1 MFMRIMSKWFL
12 ALAMII
18 VMAIIVFC
26 GYYFFSD
33 YHYLVKWFLQ
43 TNNCFYRHN
52 YWTRDFFTADV
63 KKEGDMFCVAGFL
76 LGVVTLYIIGKQFRQ
91 ASASFSIKITRPD
104 IYAILV
110 CLVLCTFAWIWGNS
124 LVHQGFD
131 EVFSAVNCASL
142 PPLQV
147 LSYYMLPNNHILF
160 NFLNSVLFHFAPD
173 KVLTGKLISLV
184 CYWGIIIAVFY
195 FLSQFIKDR
204 LLVIIATLV
213 ICFQFPVWGFGF
225 EARGY
230 EFCNLSS
237 WVSFLAV
244 INYAIGKQVKWLYL
258 LSLFSIIGYFT
269 IPTFLCFHIG
279 VLLFGV
285 IWMLIAKSFD
295 KKFWLSQLFVSAFVY
310 LLYLP
315 AICFSGLQAFTA
327 NRYVTA
333 TTFTFQAFYK
343 EGLNIFTD
351 YLNYYSS
358 NFILGHNIA
367 DLILFLLPLALF
379 LFYKNKVNLLLA
391 SFYVAI
397 WLSCITVAYAM
408 KIYPIDRSMGAQINI
423 SLALSMYA
431 LYLMLFKPG
440 GLLRKRIVINGLMV
454 VFLLALGIHFGIKN
468 QERVNIWL
476 YHNNINDK
484 YDILTHQGIDLIPAG
499 SSVACS
505 DECFYWYYFCQKKGC
520 IVSKCGQDNEQY
532 YIRLNTDPLPA
543 AGKKYILYRTIG
555 DYEMYKRE

>member
-1 MFMRIMSKWFL
+1 
-12 ALAMII
+12 
-18 VMAIIVFC
+18 
-26 GYYFFSD
+26 
-33 YHYLVKWFLQ
+33 
-43 TNNCFYRHN
+43 
-52 YWTRDFFTADV
+52 
-63 KKEGDMFCVAGFL
+63 
-76 LGVVTLYIIGKQFRQ
+76 
-91 ASASFSIKITRPD
+91 
-104 IYAILV
+104 
-110 CLVLCTFAWIWGNS
+110 
-124 LVHQGFD
+124 
-131 EVFSAVNCASL
+131 
-142 PPLQV
+142 
-147 LSYYMLPNNHILF
+147 
-160 NFLNSVLFHFAPD
+160 
-173 KVLTGKLISLV
+173 
-184 CYWGIIIAVFY
+184 
-195 FLSQFIKDR
+195 
-204 LLVIIATLV
+204 
-213 ICFQFPVWGFGF
+213 
-225 EARGY
+225 
-230 EFCNLSS
+230 
-237 WVSFLAV
+237 
-244 INYAIGKQVKWLYL
+244 
-258 LSLFSIIGYFT
+258 
-269 IPTFLCFHIG
+269 
-279 VLLFGV
+279 
-285 IWMLIAKSFD
+285 LIAKSFD

-379 LFYKNKVNLLLA
+379 FFYKNKVNLLLA

-520 IVSKCGQDNEQY
+520 FVSKCGQDNEQY